1 MIDEVL
7 RDTDSLVRNQV
18 INPSVLGFSAL
29 IIHNYNRDFDNA
41 ERSRPAFPKKIDGCV
56 TYFVVSTS
64 ISLCASLLI
73 SIDASPTESADS
85 NPAVRKTRLYDPG
98 DGYDDPSTPSIVS

>member
-1 MIDEVL
+1 MRCFVHADFGKK
-7 RDTDSLVRNQV
+7 SSY
-18 INPSVLGFSAL
+18 NPSVLGFSAL
-29 IIHNYNRDFDNA
+29 IIHNYNRDVDNA
-41 ERSRPAFPKKIDGCV
+41 EKSRPAFPKKVDGCV

-73 SIDASPTESADS
+73 SMDASPTESADS
-85 NPAVRKTRLYDPG
+85 NPAVRNTRLYDPG